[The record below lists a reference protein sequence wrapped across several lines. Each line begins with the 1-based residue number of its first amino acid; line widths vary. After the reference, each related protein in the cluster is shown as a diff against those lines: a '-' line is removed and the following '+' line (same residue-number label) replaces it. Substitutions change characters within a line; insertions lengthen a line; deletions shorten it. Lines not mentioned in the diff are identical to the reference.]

1 MNTNILD
8 KAIYR
13 FGYEDER
20 TIAIARCEERGA
32 YEEAE
37 AFYASYLALTELI
50 SEFLE
55 DDYDELG
62 FDPYEGCYTYD
73 C

>member
-1 MNTNILD
+1 MNILD

-37 AFYASYLALTELI
+37 ALYASYLEEL
-50 SEFLE
+50 EDELDEYE

>member
-37 AFYASYLALTELI
+37 ALYASYLEELEE
-50 SEFLE
+50 EFE
-55 DDYDELG
+55 EFDDYDELG